1 MAAVG
6 KVSKNPMYQAM
17 ASGFEAHRGGEFI
30 SPLDSTA
37 AQVSH
42 GFKTLAEQA
51 VETGYETLNIGK
63 FVHRVSTSTGGARTS
78 TRIIEGMEQAKR
90 VTGASRNLK
99 VGVGVAI
106 AGAGYMHHR
115 NKNKG

>member
-1 MAAVG
+1 
-6 KVSKNPMYQAM
+6 M
-17 ASGFEAHRGGEFI
+17 ASGYAAHRGGEFI
-30 SPLDSTA
+30 SPLDSAA

-42 GFKTLAEQA
+42 GFKTIANQA
-51 VETGYETLNIGK
+51 VEAGLDIGN
-63 FVHRVSTSTGGARTS
+63 FIHGVSTSTGGARTS

-90 VTGASRNLK
+90 VTGASRNLGIG

-115 NKNKG
+115 NKNKGR